1 MRTQAPIVCLA
12 CKRYLHGRSAYLH
25 HSCATSGVCTV
36 NKNKTCLLYPS
47 LTGQQRVYKGKP
59 LPAWR
64 MAPSMAAYLL
74 PPPERG
80 SDGKPRMPSPF
91 PTQMVTWPPARIG
104 MQHSILFH
112 RSPLLRF
119 PQSGHFTDRPSNSL
133 TLPTTTTDNHTGR
146 HHPVV
151 DGAAPLVRN
160 EWYHSAPCLASDPP
174 VTQLN
179 DRHRAR
185 RQRQVVGHRPQDP
198 YERWDPGQGAE
209 ALRLDDAVVY
219 L

>member
-1 MRTQAPIVCLA
+1 MSTL
-12 CKRYLHGRSAYLH
+12 SF
-25 HSCATSGVCTV
+25 S
-36 NKNKTCLLYPS
+36 
-47 LTGQQRVYKGKP
+47 
-59 LPAWR
+59 
-64 MAPSMAAYLL
+64 
-74 PPPERG
+74 
-80 SDGKPRMPSPF
+80 
-91 PTQMVTWPPARIG
+91 
-104 MQHSILFH
+104 H
-112 RSPLLRF
+112 RSTAGIQGQTVARVEDGTVHGGVSTASTRAGVRRQASDALSVSNANGDLAPGTHRYATLNLISSLPFASF
-119 PQSGHFTDRPSNSL
+119 PSVRALHRPPVQFPYTSDDDD
-133 TLPTTTTDNHTGR
+133 DNHAGR